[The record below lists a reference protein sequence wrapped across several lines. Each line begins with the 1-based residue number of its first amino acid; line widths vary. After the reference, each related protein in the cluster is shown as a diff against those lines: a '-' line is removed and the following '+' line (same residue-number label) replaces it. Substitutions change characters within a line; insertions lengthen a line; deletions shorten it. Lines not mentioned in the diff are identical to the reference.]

1 MKQKEFK
8 LIKNDDKEMIIDRS
22 NYLNNYVHQIVLE
35 KAKLL
40 DQYVYSNMETEK
52 LKAMKHLIDAELFN
66 RSLHSY

>member
-1 MKQKEFK
+1 MERKDFK
-8 LIKNDDKEMIIDRS
+8 LLKNTDTQMIIEQSD
-22 NYLNNYVHQIVLE
+22 YLTKSVQHLILE